1 VDLLGRGQADLDRIE
16 LVDVDHVL
24 NPFQGSDVV

>member
-1 VDLLGRGQADLDRIE
+1 VDLLGGGQADLDRIE

-24 NPFQGSDVV
+24 TPSRDVML